1 MRAAV
6 VVTAFQV
13 VLPSNVIA
21 TELISQE
28 PLQPLAYYEAILD
41 GNPMA
46 GELAGV
52 TSDRARISFRR
63 DKNGRLV
70 ESVDDRGGRVIFEYG
85 ENGSVMSKSF
95 FDGDRRLGRQEYL
108 YDEKGN
114 IVFSSAGTETGAAE
128 ELSRVFDIADPL
140 AGMEMT
146 DRSSNLVE
154 DFSVS
159 NPFGEVTIRRPL
171 DPAATATETTRVGAV
186 ELTTTVRRLGDR
198 GLAVSDD
205 RGGWR
210 LERYFHT
217 GTLLSVED
225 KQGMVA
231 DVIRDGSG
239 RPVAVLV
246 GNNLALEYSYSKSST
261 AWDRKVLSDLNTG
274 EILADLSNSRVV
286 DGRLASGPGPI
297 RPPSH
302 RVAQAWLPCFGPL
315 AERHEA
321 YGNRWHAVAH
331 VNGRRYAMLP
341 LTAEGP
347 VIRSVFIE
355 GTAAVPLLDRIDYTD
370 ARVVLHLATGDLD
383 RTLVVAAPRHA
394 AGADRPMVVHGDG
407 SDNAQ
412 PDVVVSMGALPPV
425 DVVFKPRLNGALPFD
440 VTRKLLGGFPLALE
454 RVRELASCRGLFE
467 PLVVSGVERLSTTLY
482 TPENAK
488 RTNDS
493 CDKGAMAYTYVGSP
507 VTHLCAGFGKLSR
520 EQAAIVLIH
529 EALHFAGLP
538 EAPSTPDALTSRQ
551 INRLVQKACGL

>member
-1 MRAAV
+1 MRVAV

-46 GELAGV
+46 GELVGV
-52 TSDRARISFRR
+52 KSDRARISFRR
-63 DKNGRLV
+63 DTNGRLV
-70 ESVDDRGGRVIFEYG
+70 ESVDDRGGRVILEYG
-85 ENGSVMSKSF
+85 ENGSVILKSF

-108 YDEKGN
+108 YDEMGN

-128 ELSRVFDIADPL
+128 ELSRVFDITDPV

-146 DRSSNLVE
+146 DRSSTLVE

-186 ELTTTVRRLGDR
+186 ELTITVRRLADR

-205 RGGWR
+205 HDGWR

-217 GTLLSVED
+217 GALRSVED
-225 KQGMVA
+225 KQGMVV
-231 DVIRDGSG
+231 DVIRDASG
-239 RPVAVLV
+239 RPVAVLF
-246 GNNLALEYSYSKSST
+246 GDNLTLEYVYSKTSAT
-261 AWDRKVLSDLNTG
+261 WKRKVLSDLNTG
-274 EILADLSNSRVV
+274 EILAEVSNSRVIN
-286 DGRLASGPGPI
+286 GRLASGPGPI

-302 RVAQAWLPCFGPL
+302 RVAQVWLPCFGPL

-341 LTAEGP
+341 LTDEGP

-355 GTAAVPLLDRIDYTD
+355 GTAAVPLLDRFDYTD
-370 ARVVLHLATGDLD
+370 AQVVLHLATGDPD

-394 AGADRPMVVHGDG
+394 TGANRPTVVQGDEPET
-407 SDNAQ
+407 ARW
-412 PDVVVSMGALPPV
+412 DVVVSMGALPPV
-425 DVVFKPRLNGALPFD
+425 DVVFKPRLTGALPSD
-440 VTRKLLGGFPLALE
+440 VTRNLLMGFPLALE
-454 RVRELASCRGLFE
+454 RVRELASCRSLFE
-467 PLVVSGVERLSTTLY
+467 PFVVSGVERLSTTLY
-482 TPENAK
+482 APENAK

-507 VTHLCAGFGKLSR
+507 VTLLCAGFGTLR
-520 EQAAIVLIH
+520 RDQAAIVLIH

-551 INRLVQKACGL
+551 INRLVQDACGF